1 MLQIE
6 QHISECYETRYNE
19 LLHIMEYRRRVSET
33 EQPDPFRILDD
44 RMENSIWME
53 MNELGYAC
61 NVKMIQNLIYSDFSS
76 SYHPIR
82 EYFKELPEW
91 DGTDYIR
98 ILADSV
104 RTNHQS
110 FWTGVPGALSGRDVC
125 CRHPR
130 RCRQPH
136 RAFAMQRGA
145 EYRQDNL
152 YQQPASART
161 AHLSF
166 YRPYQSEQ

>member
-1 MLQIE
+1 
-6 QHISECYETRYNE
+6 
-19 LLHIMEYRRRVSET
+19 MEYRRRVSET

-82 EYFKELPEW
+82 KYFKELPEW
-91 DGTDYIR
+91 DGIDYIR

-110 FWTGVPGALSGRDVC
+110 FWTECLERYLVGMCAG
-125 CRHPR
+125 RHPR

-136 RAFAMQRGA
+136 RAFTMQRGA